1 MRWYFM
7 ALEQELA
14 TFERLKSQLVSEHEG
29 KFAVIS
35 GTELLGVYS
44 TYDDALAIGY
54 EKKKLEPFL
63 VKKIL
68 AIEPVNFFT
77 RSLTL
82 CRT

>member
-1 MRWYFM
+1 M

-14 TFERLKSQLVSEHEG
+14 TYERLKSQLVSENEG
-29 KFAVIS
+29 KFVVIS
-35 GTELLGVYS
+35 GTELLGIYS

-63 VKKIL
+63 VKRIL

-77 RSLTL
+77 RPLTP
-82 CRT
+82 CHT

>member
-1 MRWYFM
+1 M
-7 ALEQELA
+7 ALEKELE
-14 TFERLKSQLVSEHEG
+14 TFERLKSQLLADQEG

-63 VKKIL
+63 VKKIV
-68 AIEPVNFFT
+68 AIEPVNFFS
-77 RSLTL
+77 RSLTS